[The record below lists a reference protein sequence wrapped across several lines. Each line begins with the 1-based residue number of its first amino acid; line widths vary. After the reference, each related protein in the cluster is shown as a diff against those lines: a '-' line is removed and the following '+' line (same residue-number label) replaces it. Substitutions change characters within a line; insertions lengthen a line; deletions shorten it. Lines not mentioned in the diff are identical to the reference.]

1 MITNNKNQRKVLLTA
16 ITILLAV
23 NIVLLS
29 FLLFKKEGNSKEH
42 NRPDRKTMISN
53 FLKTDVGF
61 DQSQLLQYDTASNL
75 YRSKMKSLFE
85 SFGANKNYQLKKLVE
100 GDFND
105 SSMQKLGDESAANHK
120 TMEIN
125 KLIHIKNIRALCKPN
140 QLAAFD
146 SLFTKVF
153 GKKEEGVIK

>member
-1 MITNNKNQRKVLLTA
+1 MITNNKNQRKVLLIA

-105 SSMQKLGDESAANHK
+105 SSMQKYGDK
-120 TMEIN
+120 
-125 KLIHIKNIRALCKPN
+125 
-140 QLAAFD
+140 
-146 SLFTKVF
+146 
-153 GKKEEGVIK
+153 

>member
-1 MITNNKNQRKVLLTA
+1 MISNNSNQRKVLLIA
-16 ITILLAV
+16 FTILLAV

-29 FLLFKKEGNSKEH
+29 FLLFKKDGNPKEH
-42 NRPDRKTMISN
+42 NRPDRKAMISN

-61 DQSQLLQYDTASNL
+61 DQSQLLQYDTTSNL

-85 SFGANKNYQLKKLVE
+85 SFGTNKNDQLKKLVE
-100 GDFND
+100 GTFND
-105 SSMQKLGDESAANHK
+105 SIIQKLGEESAVNHK

-125 KLIHIKNIRALCKPN
+125 KLTHIRNIRALCKPN

-153 GKKEEGVIK
+153 GRKEEGVKK

>member
-1 MITNNKNQRKVLLTA
+1 
-16 ITILLAV
+16 
-23 NIVLLS
+23 
-29 FLLFKKEGNSKEH
+29 
-42 NRPDRKTMISN
+42 MISN

-153 GKKEEGVIK
+153 GRKEEGVKK

>member
-1 MITNNKNQRKVLLTA
+1 M
-16 ITILLAV
+16 
-23 NIVLLS
+23 
-29 FLLFKKEGNSKEH
+29 
-42 NRPDRKTMISN
+42 
-53 FLKTDVGF
+53 
-61 DQSQLLQYDTASNL
+61 
-75 YRSKMKSLFE
+75 
-85 SFGANKNYQLKKLVE
+85 E

-125 KLIHIKNIRALCKPN
+125 KLSHIKNIRALCKPN

-153 GKKEEGVIK
+153 GRKEEGVKK